1 MTTGE
6 NEPTQYMNQRQGG
19 FKSRNVNYKLIT
31 CHHPFRIILI
41 LLIQVLIDKLGPII
55 REIMIVILAF

>member
-19 FKSRNVNYKLIT
+19 FKSRNVNYSLSENQINNMPS
-31 CHHPFRIILI
+31 PF
-41 LLIQVLIDKLGPII
+41 
-55 REIMIVILAF
+55 